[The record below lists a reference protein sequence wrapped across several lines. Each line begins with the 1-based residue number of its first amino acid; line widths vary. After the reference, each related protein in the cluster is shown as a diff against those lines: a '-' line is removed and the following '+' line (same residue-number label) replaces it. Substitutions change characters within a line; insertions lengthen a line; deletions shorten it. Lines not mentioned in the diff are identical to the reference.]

1 MTARS
6 SNSEEKAAE
15 RLQSTDLGLA
25 LLSFASGSTDV
36 MAFLTLGNIFTSAMT
51 GNMALLAIAVGQG
64 RLLSALLSFLAL
76 VGFVLGVAIAT
87 IIYDPGK
94 GSARGVLRPLFALE
108 IVCLAGF
115 ALAWYGVDR
124 SAENFGLDALIL
136 LSATAMGIQG
146 VAARHINAPGINT
159 IVFTSTLVTIVMSV
173 TGALAKP
180 SLHPPIRINTARQIG
195 IFLAY
200 GLGGLVAAFV
210 VWLGVAVIQW
220 IPLLAVIGAVA
231 CYELSQQVLTSGTRP
246 TGSPG
251 SAH

>member
-1 MTARS
+1 MTAKS
-6 SNSEEKAAE
+6 STSEAQAD
-15 RLQSTDLGLA
+15 RLRSTDLGLA

-64 RLLSALLSFLAL
+64 RLVSALLSFLAL
-76 VGFVLGVAIAT
+76 VGFVFGVAIGT

-94 GSARGVLRPLFALE
+94 GSARAVLRPLFLLE
-108 IVCLAGF
+108 IACLASF
-115 ALAWYGVDR
+115 ALAWHVVDR
-124 SAENFGLDALIL
+124 SAEGFGLAALVL

-159 IVFTSTLVTIVMSV
+159 IVFTSTLVAIVMSV

-180 SLHPPIRINTARQIG
+180 ALHPPVRANTARQIG

-200 GLGGLVAAFV
+200 GVGGLAAAFV
-210 VWLGVAVIQW
+210 AWRVIGVIQW
-220 IPLLAVIGAVA
+220 IPLLAVLGAVS
-231 CYELSQQVLTSGTRP
+231 CYELAERGRKA
-246 TGSPG
+246 G
-251 SAH
+251 